1 MMICDNAAVVEGDDV
16 GGSGEPRLRL
26 LRLGPIIVQELVE
39 LIVTG
44 ALEPGQ
50 SLPPEGPLSEQFGVS
65 RTVIRESVKRLEEK
79 GLVVVT
85 QGRGTHVTSWA
96 TWNMLDPVVLSALI
110 DNDAS
115 VGILDELTVVRASLE
130 SVMAGEVA
138 RRHTDVELTRLH
150 ATLTTMR
157 ETEVDEDTF
166 FQADVVFH
174 YALMDMSGNRLAQ
187 NIAKSLYR
195 RALESPRYRGR
206 NPAGAMRSTLEEHT
220 AVYEA
225 IAGGRAGDAEQ
236 TMRAHIETG
245 WKRRRLSARQRART
259 TAAESS
265 RSRGRRR
272 PGRSTRTD

>member
-1 MMICDNAAVVEGDDV
+1 MPAGDDDGPV
-16 GGSGEPRLRL
+16 LSTGRLPL
-26 LRLGPIIVQELVE
+26 HRLGPMVVQELVD

-50 SLPPEGPLSEQFGVS
+50 LLPPEGPLSEQFGVS

-79 GLVVVT
+79 GLVLVA
-85 QGRGTHVTSWA
+85 QGRGTHVTKPAS
-96 TWNMLDPVVLSALI
+96 WNMLDSIVLSALI
-110 DNDAS
+110 NNDVS

-138 RRHTDVELTRLH
+138 RRHTDVEVSRLL

-195 RALESPRYRGR
+195 RALESPRYRGS
-206 NPAGAMRSTLEEHT
+206 NPPDAMQITLAEHT
-220 AVYEA
+220 AIYEA
-225 IAGGRAGDAEQ
+225 ITAGDVTESEHR
-236 TMRAHIETG
+236 MRAHIEVG
-245 WKRRRLSARQRART
+245 WQRRRFTEPRRA
-259 TAAESS
+259 S
-265 RSRGRRR
+265 RATR
-272 PGRSTRTD
+272 PDPT

>member
-1 MMICDNAAVVEGDDV
+1 VTRTQADEGADQ
-16 GGSGEPRLRL
+16 PARLRL
-26 LRLGPIIVQELVE
+26 NRLGPVVVKELVE

-44 ALEPGQ
+44 QLSPGQ
-50 SLPPEGPLSEQFGVS
+50 SLPPEARLSDQFGVS

-79 GLVVVT
+79 GLVVVA
-85 QGRGTHVTSWA
+85 QGRGTHVTTPA
-96 TWNMLDPVVLSALI
+96 NWNMLDPAVLSALI
-110 DNDAS
+110 DNDAA

-130 SVMAGEVA
+130 AVMAGEVA
-138 RRHTDVELTRLH
+138 RRHTKAELARLQ

-174 YALMDMSGNRLAQ
+174 YALMDISGNRLAQ

-206 NPAGAMRSTLEEHT
+206 NPSGAMHSTLEEHT
-220 AVYEA
+220 AIYTA
-225 IAGGRAGDAEQ
+225 IAARRVADAEN

-245 WKRRRLSARQRART
+245 WKRRRLTPQRRARV
-259 TAAESS
+259 
-265 RSRGRRR
+265 
-272 PGRSTRTD
+272 

>member
-1 MMICDNAAVVEGDDV
+1 
-16 GGSGEPRLRL
+16 
-26 LRLGPIIVQELVE
+26 
-39 LIVTG
+39 
-44 ALEPGQ
+44 
-50 SLPPEGPLSEQFGVS
+50 
-65 RTVIRESVKRLEEK
+65 
-79 GLVVVT
+79 
-85 QGRGTHVTSWA
+85 
-96 TWNMLDPVVLSALI
+96 MLDPIVLSALI

-138 RRHTDVELTRLH
+138 RRHSDAELTRLH

-195 RALESPRYRGR
+195 RALGSPRYRGR
-206 NPAGAMRSTLEEHT
+206 NPAGAMRSTLDEHT
-220 AVYEA
+220 AIYEA
-225 IAGGRAGDAEQ
+225 IAAGRVRDAEQ

-245 WKRRRLSARQRART
+245 WRRRRLSARRPPGTVAV
-259 TAAESS
+259 AE
-265 RSRGRRR
+265 
-272 PGRSTRTD
+272 D

>member
-1 MMICDNAAVVEGDDV
+1 MVDGEDV
-16 GGSGEPRLRL
+16 GVLGERRRRLPRL
-26 LRLGPIIVQELVE
+26 GSIVVQELVE
-39 LIVTG
+39 LIVTD
-44 ALEPGQ
+44 ALKPGQ

-65 RTVIRESVKRLEEK
+65 RTVVRESVKRLEEK
-79 GLVVVT
+79 GLVVVA
-85 QGRGTHVTSWA
+85 QGKGTHVTSPA
-96 TWNMLDPVVLSALI
+96 AWNMLDPVVLSALI

-115 VGILDELTVVRASLE
+115 VGILDELTAVRASLE
-130 SVMAGEVA
+130 SVMAGDVA
-138 RRHTDVELTRLH
+138 RRHTGVELTRLQ

-206 NPAGAMRSTLEEHT
+206 NPAGALRSTLDEHT

-225 IAGGRAGDAEQ
+225 IAAGRVRDAEQ
-236 TMRAHIETG
+236 AMRAHIETG
-245 WKRRRLSARQRART
+245 WKRRRLSAHHRPRT
-259 TAAESS
+259 TAA
-265 RSRGRRR
+265 
-272 PGRSTRTD
+272 TDD